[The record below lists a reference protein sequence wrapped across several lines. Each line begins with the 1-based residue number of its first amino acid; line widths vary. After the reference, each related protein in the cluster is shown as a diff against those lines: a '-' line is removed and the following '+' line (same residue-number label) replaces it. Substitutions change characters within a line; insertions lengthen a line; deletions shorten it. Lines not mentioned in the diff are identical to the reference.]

1 MDSERPSSDIAF
13 TDTVKQLQARN
24 GSREAY
30 AKMEGRGGW
39 PDRIT
44 PQLAAFI
51 GQQNSFYLATVNAE
65 GQPYIQHRGGP
76 RGFLRPI
83 DERTLAMA
91 DFRGNRQFI
100 SQGNLLEN
108 RKAFIF
114 LMDYANRRR
123 IKIWGEARMVEGD
136 DALLRAVMP
145 EGYAAAPERVLLFK
159 ISAWDPNCPQ
169 HIPRKIDAD
178 EVDAMLAE
186 RNREIAD
193 LKAQF
198 ERLRQTRETSEC
210 RSCGSKTLAPPALAE
225 ARKT

>member
-1 MDSERPSSDIAF
+1 MDDQGSTSDIAF
-13 TDTVKQLQARN
+13 TATVKQLQTRN

-30 AKMEGRGGW
+30 AKMEAGSGW
-39 PDRIT
+39 SDRIT
-44 PQLAAFI
+44 PQLADFI
-51 GQQNSFYLATVNAE
+51 ARQNSFYLATVNAD

-76 RGFLRPI
+76 RGFLKPI
-83 DERTLAMA
+83 DDRTLGMA

-108 RKAFIF
+108 RKASIF

-123 IKIWGEARMVEGD
+123 IKIWGEAWMIEGD
-136 DALLRAVMP
+136 EALLQTVMP

-159 ISAWDPNCPQ
+159 VSAWDPNCPQ

-186 RNREIAD
+186 RDREIAE
-193 LKAQF
+193 LKAQID
-198 ERLRQTRETSEC
+198 RLQK
-210 RSCGSKTLAPPALAE
+210 GN
-225 ARKT
+225 

>member
-1 MDSERPSSDIAF
+1 MNIERPTSDIAF
-13 TDTVKQLQARN
+13 TDKVKELQTRS

-30 AKMEGRGGW
+30 AMMEARGGW
-39 PDRIT
+39 SDRIT

-51 GQQNSFYLATVNAE
+51 ARQNSFYLATVNAD

-76 RGFLRPI
+76 RGFLKPI
-83 DERTLAMA
+83 DDQTLAMA
-91 DFRGNRQFI
+91 DFRGNRQYI

-123 IKIWGEARMVEGD
+123 IKIWGEASMVEGD
-136 DALLRAVMP
+136 DALLRSVMP
-145 EGYAAAPERVLLFK
+145 EGYAAAPERVLLFR

-169 HIPRKIDAD
+169 HIPRKLDAD

-186 RNREIAD
+186 RDREIAE
-193 LKAQF
+193 LKAEI
-198 ERLRQTRETSEC
+198 ERLRQGT
-210 RSCGSKTLAPPALAE
+210 
-225 ARKT
+225 

>member
-1 MDSERPSSDIAF
+1 MDNEHPTSDIAF
-13 TDTVKQLQARN
+13 TDTVKRLQTRN

-30 AKMEGRGGW
+30 AAMEARGGW
-39 PDRIT
+39 SDRIT

-51 GQQNSFYLATVNAE
+51 AQQNSFYLATVNAE

-76 RGFLRPI
+76 RGFLKPI
-83 DERTLAMA
+83 DEHTLAMA

-123 IKIWGEARMVEGD
+123 IKIWGEASMVEGD
-136 DALLRAVMP
+136 DALLHAVMP

-159 ISAWDPNCPQ
+159 MTAWDPNCPQ

-178 EVDAMLAE
+178 EVDALLAQ
-186 RNREIAD
+186 RDREIAE
-193 LKAQF
+193 LKARI
-198 ERLRQTRETSEC
+198 ERLSPR
-210 RSCGSKTLAPPALAE
+210 
-225 ARKT
+225 

>member
-1 MDSERPSSDIAF
+1 MDNQPPTSDIAF
-13 TDTVKQLQARN
+13 TDTVKQLQTRN
-24 GSREAY
+24 ASREAY
-30 AKMEGRGGW
+30 AKMEARGGW
-39 PDRIT
+39 SDRIT

-51 GQQNSFYLATVNAE
+51 AQQNSFYLATVNAE

-76 RGFLRPI
+76 RGFLKPI

-100 SQGNLLEN
+100 SQGNLLES

-123 IKIWGEARMVEGD
+123 IKIWGEARMIEGD
-136 DALLRAVMP
+136 DALLQAVMP

-159 ISAWDPNCPQ
+159 VSAWDANCPQ
-169 HIPRKIDAD
+169 HIPRKIDPD

-186 RNREIAD
+186 RDREIAS
-193 LKAQF
+193 LKAQI
-198 ERLRQTRETSEC
+198 ERLQQ
-210 RSCGSKTLAPPALAE
+210 GI
-225 ARKT
+225 